1 MRTYKISKST
11 AAKAM
16 ALLSDIGLIHTIE
29 KKGTVLRSSEELTP
43 VRIEQNI
50 IADNLTLFL
59 NVLQILAV
67 CSQKLCFAAFSPLD
81 NSALADL
88 AAEWEASPLS
98 RTSSGIIHILT
109 SFLKAHMPV
118 KCLENILTQF
128 DDALIWGHYLDRPY
142 VIDEQCA
149 VLAQEGFEQFEL
161 ARKSLRK
168 SDRENASVSIQ
179 RTFRA
184 IYLDARL
191 YTLICFKDLASVPA
205 EI

>member
-29 KKGTVLRSSEELTP
+29 KKGTVLRSSEEPAP

-67 CSQKLCFAAFSPLD
+67 CSQKLSFAAFSPLD
-81 NSALADL
+81 DSALADL
-88 AAEWEASPLS
+88 GALS
-98 RTSSGIIHILT
+98 G
-109 SFLKAHMPV
+109 
-118 KCLENILTQF
+118 
-128 DDALIWGHYLDRPY
+128 RPH
-142 VIDEQCA
+142 VIDEQFA

-161 ARKSLRK
+161 ARESLRK
-168 SDRENASVSIQ
+168 SDRENASVSSSGPYIWMPVY
-179 RTFRA
+179 
-184 IYLDARL
+184 IH
-191 YTLICFKDLASVPA
+191 
-205 EI
+205 